1 MNKILGGFAAGQL
14 LQILI
19 LYVALQLTYSANT
32 LVFCMIIGGIATLML
47 CIGSGLTSIEL
58 TPPADTDIE
67 EAEPISKHLK
77 VTNTNVERVPEKKT
91 KKHRSVGEQIAEAY
105 DRLSETDE
113 ADKAEAKA
121 VMETKLE
128 RVGAD
133 V

>member
-47 CIGSGLTSIEL
+47 CIGSGLTSIEM
-58 TPPADTDIE
+58 TTPADTDME

-77 VTNTNVERVPEKKT
+77 VTNTNVERVPEKKR
-91 KKHRSVGEQIAEAY
+91 RSLGEQIAEAY
-105 DRLSETDE
+105 DKFNAIDETE
-113 ADKAEAKA
+113 KAEAKA